1 MNYHSRKLLK
11 LNLAPWRMATVG
23 GLLLGWFV
31 LQAFVFPGLG
41 VST

>member
-23 GLLLGWFV
+23 GLLLGGLV
-31 LQAFVFPGLG
+31 VVAGRAFYL
-41 VST
+41 